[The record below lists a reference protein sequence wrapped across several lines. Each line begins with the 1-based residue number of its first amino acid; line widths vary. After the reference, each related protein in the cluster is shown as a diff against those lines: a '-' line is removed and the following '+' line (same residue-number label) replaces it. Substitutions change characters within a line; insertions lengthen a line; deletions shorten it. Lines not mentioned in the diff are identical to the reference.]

1 MSLINDV
8 LRQLDSKP
16 NSNAAMHSIPPSA
29 LITENN
35 EQSKIRFVIAA
46 AGILLLLV
54 YISQLML
61 GRPLLGSEISSPAV
75 TVSSSTISPIKASPI
90 KIHSKKITPAEI
102 PQAIA
107 AKTVTPEV
115 LTTNIAPL
123 KVTSLNIISDKVA
136 IDNDAES
143 SEAKDNEAAAINKS
157 SLAPNTNQLSE
168 PVVISIQEERW
179 EKIEYQTALRHFIG
193 GNIAESDRIIKRVL
207 KSSITNEYLGLQAR
221 IYIKQED
228 TSAFYE
234 LVKQHPDNNDIDWYK
249 LVAPGLQLFSYYH
262 LSNQYYYSLIKVEP
276 GEIRWQLAIALNHI
290 RLDKEDKAL
299 AIYNKLYQS
308 KQTSNRQKQWLGNK
322 IKRLSL
328 NKA

>member
-16 NSNAAMHSIPPSA
+16 NSNAAMHSILPSA

-35 EQSKIRFVIAA
+35 EQSKTRFVIAA

-61 GRPLLGSEISSPAV
+61 GRPLFSSP
-75 TVSSSTISPIKASPI
+75 
-90 KIHSKKITPAEI
+90 
-102 PQAIA
+102 AIA
-107 AKTVTPEV
+107 AKTDIPEV
-115 LTTNIAPL
+115 LTTNIVPL
-123 KVTSLNIISDKVA
+123 KVTNLNIISDKESALLDDISLPATDKVV
-136 IDNDAES
+136 IDNKTENS
-143 SEAKDNEAAAINKS
+143 IVEDNEAAAINKS

-179 EKIEYQTALRHFIG
+179 EEIEYQTALRHFIG

-228 TSAFYE
+228 ASAFYE

>member
-16 NSNAAMHSIPPSA
+16 NSNAAMHSILPSA

-35 EQSKIRFVIAA
+35 EQSKTRFVIAA

-61 GRPLLGSEISSPAV
+61 GRPLFSSP
-75 TVSSSTISPIKASPI
+75 
-90 KIHSKKITPAEI
+90 
-102 PQAIA
+102 AIA
-107 AKTVTPEV
+107 AKTDIPEV
-115 LTTNIAPL
+115 LTTNIVPL
-123 KVTSLNIISDKVA
+123 KVTNLNIISDKESALLDDISLPATDKVV
-136 IDNDAES
+136 IDNKTENS
-143 SEAKDNEAAAINKS
+143 IVEDNEAAAINKS
-157 SLAPNTNQLSE
+157 SLAPSTNQLSE

-179 EKIEYQTALRHFIG
+179 EEIEYQTALRHFIG

-228 TSAFYE
+228 ASAFYE

>member
-16 NSNAAMHSIPPSA
+16 SSNAGMHSILPSA

-35 EQSKIRFVIAA
+35 EQSKTRFVIAA

-61 GRPLLGSEISSPAV
+61 GRPLFSSP
-75 TVSSSTISPIKASPI
+75 
-90 KIHSKKITPAEI
+90 
-102 PQAIA
+102 AIA

-115 LTTNIAPL
+115 LTTNIVPL
-123 KVTSLNIISDKVA
+123 KVTNLNIISDKESALLDDISLPAKDKVV
-136 IDNDAES
+136 IDNKTETS
-143 SEAKDNEAAAINKS
+143 IVEDNEAAAINKS
-157 SLAPNTNQLSE
+157 SLVPSTNQLSE

-179 EKIEYQTALRHFIG
+179 EEIEYQTALRHFIG

-228 TSAFYE
+228 ASAFYE

>member
-16 NSNAAMHSIPPSA
+16 SSNAGMHSILPSA

-35 EQSKIRFVIAA
+35 EQSKTRFVIAA

-61 GRPLLGSEISSPAV
+61 GRPLFSSP
-75 TVSSSTISPIKASPI
+75 
-90 KIHSKKITPAEI
+90 
-102 PQAIA
+102 AIA
-107 AKTVTPEV
+107 AKTDIPEV
-115 LTTNIAPL
+115 LTTNIVPL
-123 KVTSLNIISDKVA
+123 KVTNLNIISDKESALLDDISLPAKDKVV
-136 IDNDAES
+136 IDNKTETS
-143 SEAKDNEAAAINKS
+143 IVEDNEAAAINKS
-157 SLAPNTNQLSE
+157 SLVPSTNQLSE

-179 EKIEYQTALRHFIG
+179 EEIEYQTALRHFIG

-228 TSAFYE
+228 ASAFYE

-276 GEIRWQLAIALNHI
+276 EEIRWQLAIALNHI

>member
-16 NSNAAMHSIPPSA
+16 SSNAGMHSILPSA

-35 EQSKIRFVIAA
+35 EQSKTRFVIAA

-61 GRPLLGSEISSPAV
+61 GRPLFSSP
-75 TVSSSTISPIKASPI
+75 
-90 KIHSKKITPAEI
+90 
-102 PQAIA
+102 AIA
-107 AKTVTPEV
+107 AKTDIPEV
-115 LTTNIAPL
+115 LTTNIVPL
-123 KVTSLNIISDKVA
+123 KVTNLNIISDKESALLDDISLPAKDKVV
-136 IDNDAES
+136 IDNKTETS
-143 SEAKDNEAAAINKS
+143 IVEDNEAAAINKS
-157 SLAPNTNQLSE
+157 SLVPSTNQLSE

-179 EKIEYQTALRHFIG
+179 EEIEYQTALRHFIG

-228 TSAFYE
+228 ASAFYE

>member
-16 NSNAAMHSIPPSA
+16 SSNAGMHSILPSA

-35 EQSKIRFVIAA
+35 EQSKTRFVIAA

-61 GRPLLGSEISSPAV
+61 GRPLFSSP
-75 TVSSSTISPIKASPI
+75 
-90 KIHSKKITPAEI
+90 
-102 PQAIA
+102 AIA
-107 AKTVTPEV
+107 AKTDIPEV
-115 LTTNIAPL
+115 LTTNIVIPEVLTTNIVPL
-123 KVTSLNIISDKVA
+123 KVTNLNIISDKESALLDDISLPATDKVV
-136 IDNDAES
+136 IDNKTENS
-143 SEAKDNEAAAINKS
+143 IVEDNEAAAINKS
-157 SLAPNTNQLSE
+157 SLAPSTNQLSG

-179 EKIEYQTALRHFIG
+179 EEIEYQTALRHFIG

-228 TSAFYE
+228 ASAFYE